1 MKTLSHAWY
10 TILAT
15 FVKLAAATLMSKIT
29 SRTELG
35 CKVLIG
41 TRHVLNMN
49 VVWPRSLFHL
59 GTQQVSPSQW
69 LVIGAPQIPNG
80 HQCRLFQIVNV
91 SLNHKIFHFLSK
103 YRSQHFHHVAGVACI
118 EPPMPPN
125 NTNLERNY
133 VGGSTVPFGTGSN
146 YTCKDGTFFG
156 SDFHKTHIAI
166 ECYNNGSWE
175 APGLEKG
182 YCLIVMIYCR
192 YLFGF
197 RNMGEMLLSVRE
209 ILLWSSNSTIQWWR
223 V

>member
-1 MKTLSHAWY
+1 MKTSSHAWY

-41 TRHVLNMN
+41 TRHILNMN

-91 SLNHKIFHFLSK
+91 SLNHKIFHLLSK

-156 SDFHKTHIAI
+156 SDFDKTHIAI
-166 ECYNNGSWE
+166 ECYRNGSWK
-175 APGLEKG
+175 APGSARK
-182 YCLIVMIYCR
+182 
-192 YLFGF
+192 
-197 RNMGEMLLSVRE
+197 LLAS
-209 ILLWSSNSTIQWWR
+209 WQ
-223 V
+223 